1 MQAAALK
8 LSAIKTGSLVNS
20 AAQVVPR
27 PRETG
32 EPTTK
37 ETGGLF
43 AAASGNVPAVD
54 TATQENMKVGEA
66 TSNGAPGANAAD
78 QVRLCGFAM
87 CPSIRCKDAPPIS

>member
-66 TSNGAPGANAAD
+66 TSNAAD